1 MNNPP
6 TESVGFVKSFLIAF
20 VWAKYEQSTDS
31 VGGIPEIMRII
42 VLGGCGAMGSE
53 ATRDL
58 ARTSNFDEIV
68 IADADVERARSLA
81 AELGGGRICAIQVD
95 ASDESALTK
104 TLRGFDMV
112 ANCTTY
118 HFGLIATRAAINA
131 RVNYL
136 DLGGLYNT
144 PKQLEM
150 DEDARRAAVTIC
162 LGCGAT
168 PGVTNLMVKA
178 AADQLDQVDEVHIA
192 FASFRSIAPS
202 AGLLDT
208 VLDEFS
214 PSSRRFFWQDGEFI
228 ETMAFSGAKT
238 VEFAEPVGE
247 IETFYVPHS
256 ETHTIHRF
264 LGKGVRLVDVRGT
277 WRPEIMRALRTF
289 ADLGLTSDATVD
301 LDGETLQI
309 RRVLRS
315 YILQHEAN
323 FCGDGEWAFLL
334 NVEVLGQ
341 REGKSARLEY
351 VTRHPARSQ
360 WGTAATA
367 MMTGIPASIAAQKI
381 ACGEVTRTGVVAP
394 EACFEPQPFFEELAR
409 RGIVVEERMNSE

>member
-1 MNNPP
+1 
-6 TESVGFVKSFLIAF
+6 
-20 VWAKYEQSTDS
+20 
-31 VGGIPEIMRII
+31 MRIV

-58 ARTSNFDEIV
+58 ARTSDFQEIV
-68 IADADVERARSLA
+68 IADADLERAQALA
-81 AELGGGRICAIQVD
+81 TELGGGRVLAIKVD
-95 ASDESALTK
+95 AKNEAALTES
-104 TLRGFDMV
+104 LRGFDVV

-144 PKQLEM
+144 PRQLEM
-150 DEDARRAAVTIC
+150 DEDARRAGVTIC
-162 LGCGAT
+162 LGSGAT
-168 PGVTNLMVKA
+168 PGVTNLMARA

-202 AGLLDT
+202 PGLLDT

-214 PSSRRFFWQDGEFI
+214 ASSRRFFWQAGEFI
-228 ETMAFSGAKT
+228 EMPAFSGEKR
-238 VEFAEPVGE
+238 VGFAAPVGE

-289 ADLGLTSDATVD
+289 ADLGLTGDATVD
-301 LDGETLQI
+301 LDGQTISTRKL
-309 RRVLRS
+309 LRAH
-315 YILQHEAN
+315 ILKQAAD
-323 FCGDGEWAFLL
+323 FCGEGEWAFLL

-341 REGKSARLEY
+341 QSGQASRIEY
-351 VTRHPARSQ
+351 VSRHPPRAE
-360 WGTAATA
+360 WGTSATGR
-367 MMTGIPASIAAQKI
+367 MTGIPASIAAQKL
-381 ACGEVTRTGVVAP
+381 ARGEVSRTGVLAP
-394 EACFEPQPFFEELAR
+394 EVCFDPPSFFAELGR
-409 RGIVVEERMNSE
+409 RGIIIEQR